1 MDESTPVIDTLDNSV
16 SIQFDGIIT
25 SLSTFRT
32 QITALQHQLRVLEKS
47 VTKEFKQI
55 EKNTNKKKSKGNRK
69 PSGFAKPSPISNEL
83 CVFMKLPENSE
94 VARTE
99 VTQYIIKYIADH
111 KLQHVD
117 NRKIIVPDEAL
128 RKLLYMTETETLTYF
143 TIQKY
148 MNNHYTV
155 AKSIKEV

>member
-1 MDESTPVIDTLDNSV
+1 MDESTDTVDNSV
-16 SIQFDGIIT
+16 TIQFDGIIT

-47 VTKEFKQI
+47 VTKEFKLI

-69 PSGFAKPSPISNEL
+69 PSGFAKPSPITNEL

-117 NRKIIVPDEAL
+117 NRKIITPDSVL
-128 RKLLYMTETETLTYF
+128 KQLLGSNNGDEVTYF
-143 TIQKY
+143 NIQKY
-148 MNNHYTV
+148 MNRHFI
-155 AKSIKEV
+155 KSGV

>member
-1 MDESTPVIDTLDNSV
+1 MDEPTPVIDTLDNSV
-16 SIQFDGIIT
+16 TIQFDGIIT

-47 VTKEFKQI
+47 VTKEFKLI

-69 PSGFAKPSPISNEL
+69 PSGFAKPSPITNEL

-117 NRKIIVPDEAL
+117 NRKIITPDSVL
-128 RKLLYMTETETLTYF
+128 KQLLGSNDGDEVTYF
-143 TIQKY
+143 NIQKY
-148 MNNHYTV
+148 MNRHFI
-155 AKSIKEV
+155 KSGV